1 MDYINSY
8 VRAKKFFMDQFVSE
22 RKEVIK
28 SLKNLK
34 DEIQKET
41 KNQEIGCAACSSLGV
56 LSGGATLLSLLA
68 GPMTAGVSTVL
79 TVAWAGGMAS
89 GFVDITHRG
98 LKWSR
103 IRKLVENAVSTLD
116 AHEYTFSNLTQTFL
130 LKLRE
135 DIETIKEKIET
146 IKIIKC
152 DEEKEISAILKNLH
166 LIGILINIPEN
177 QEKFFN
183 SLGDKD
189 AFIFHLLLSDSLACR
204 GLSLVA
210 KHIAYNGAN
219 KIAKEGVKDSATT
232 IAKKGAENGAKQ
244 VAKEGMKEGAK
255 DLATNGAKNGAKQV
269 AKEGAKKFANYF
281 SKAFT
286 YASVGV
292 SLGLDLRSLYFSVKD
307 LSKFSAG
314 ELCAEAEKLNSVI
327 KKMEYELKYLH
338 KWFEEMSNE

>member
-8 VRAKKFFMDQFVSE
+8 VRAKKFFMDQFVPE

-189 AFIFHLLLSDSLACR
+189 AFIFHLMLSDSLACR

-244 VAKEGMKEGAK
+244 VAKEG
-255 DLATNGAKNGAKQV
+255 
-269 AKEGAKKFANYF
+269 AKKFANYF

-286 YASVGV
+286 YVSVGV